1 MFLTKKKSNKK
12 SDFSL
17 KKLKYGLKFFLISNK
32 LKKTKDINDWFE
44 KRKKYLLN
52 LKLDKF
58 INFEGKFDSEAN
70 IYFFNHQSFVEIL
83 FIPYI
88 VKKKQIIGIVKHE
101 LQKNPFSSGFT
112 KFDVG
117 INRNDPRS
125 SIKMIKKIRQYL
137 KEDRKIIIYPEGTRN
152 RTNLPLLPF
161 KENLGKLL
169 SRENIKIQGIVIKNL
184 KEFIKGKK
192 KKITVKYLNTYN
204 TNEKEWYN
212 KIYNEMYNELSV

>member
-1 MFLTKKKSNKK
+1 
-12 SDFSL
+12 
-17 KKLKYGLKFFLISNK
+17 
-32 LKKTKDINDWFE
+32 
-44 KRKKYLLN
+44 
-52 LKLDKF
+52 
-58 INFEGKFDSEAN
+58 
-70 IYFFNHQSFVEIL
+70 
-83 FIPYI
+83 
-88 VKKKQIIGIVKHE
+88 
-101 LQKNPFSSGFT
+101 
-112 KFDVG
+112 
-117 INRNDPRS
+117 
-125 SIKMIKKIRQYL
+125 MIKKIRQYL

>member
-32 LKKTKDINDWFE
+32 LKKTKDINEWFE

-83 FIPYI
+83 SNII
-88 VKKKQIIGIVKHE
+88 KK
-101 LQKNPFSSGFT
+101 T
-112 KFDVG
+112 
-117 INRNDPRS
+117 S
-125 SIKMIKKIRQYL
+125 SIIFDL
-137 KEDRKIIIYPEGTRN
+137 EEDELLFVI
-152 RTNLPLLPF
+152 TNY
-161 KENLGKLL
+161 
-169 SRENIKIQGIVIKNL
+169 I
-184 KEFIKGKK
+184 
-192 KKITVKYLNTYN
+192 
-204 TNEKEWYN
+204 
-212 KIYNEMYNELSV
+212 